1 MSNKYEIFS
10 RLRKQL
16 QSDGLAPD
24 WYSTASYQLLANKH
38 YLDVGETPK
47 DMYTRI
53 AKRAAELTSAP
64 VPIDLG
70 YSTWF
75 DAYFDIMWK
84 GWLSPST
91 PVLTNMGNN
100 RGHPIACSGTHVGDS
115 IRSFYQALTELA
127 QLTQRGYGTSVSLD
141 SIRRRGAPISTG
153 GEANG
158 PWDFADDVVNVM
170 KKVSQG
176 SSRRGSAGQ
185 YINIL
190 NPDVDEFLDQLNA
203 DDDGW
208 NIGWN
213 ITDDYEAL
221 FKRDPEEADRLWKR
235 MLKTKMTK
243 GKGYMLFLDK
253 VNRNRPQMYVDKGFY
268 VKQSNLCLSG
278 DTKILTSNGYKS
290 LVDLAGSSHTI
301 WNGQEWSNDVEV
313 VQTSAGQS
321 VLDVTFDN
329 FTTIQATPYHKW
341 YVQTGYGNS
350 NIVTKSTAELQPGDK
365 IAKHSLSPVTH
376 GTLQLN
382 KAYENGFYSG
392 DGTSLANRQRI
403 YLYDNKRTL
412 LPRFTTPVNL
422 RDTGTRYE
430 LEYTDLAPK
439 FFIPDTT
446 YDVKSRLDWLAG
458 YIDADGT
465 LTNNAGTESI
475 QVGSTNLPFLKEVSL
490 LLQELGVHSTISLL
504 AEAGYRLMP
513 KNDGTDESAN
523 YWCEATH
530 RLLIAGSQLSQLLQ
544 LGFAPSRVVPT
555 SRHYQRDARQFVKVV
570 SVVDNNTIIP
580 TYCMTEPK
588 RHAFVANG
596 ILTGNCSEILLFND
610 EEHSFTCVLS
620 SMNIAK
626 YDEWKDTKA
635 IFISTVFL
643 DAVIEDML
651 IKARQE
657 PGFERVIA
665 FTEKSRAIGLG
676 VLGLSSYY
684 QQQSWVFGDFQ
695 SIQFNRSFFKMM
707 SDETLKASKFLAA
720 EVGEPEWMK
729 DYGERFSH
737 RIALPPTKSTSII
750 QGGISEGIMPVF
762 ANVFEQDTAG
772 GTVYR
777 INPVLLPI
785 MKARGHYNNE
795 TMKRIAEAQGS
806 VQGESWLS
814 DHEKK
819 VFKTAFEINQES
831 ILLMASHRQQVMG
844 PGAQGQSVNLYFQAE
859 EPEEEISRIHDI
871 AFKDPWIFGLYYIHS
886 LNEESTYKVDK
897 SECEGCQG

>member
-53 AKRAAELTSAP
+53 AKRAAELTTAP
-64 VPIDLG
+64 VPANLG
-70 YSTWF
+70 YTTWF
-75 DAYFDIMWK
+75 DAYFDVMWR

-91 PVLTNMGNN
+91 PVLTNMGNG

-115 IRSFYQALTELA
+115 IRSFYQALMELA

-221 FKRDPEEADRLWKR
+221 FERDPEEADRLWKR

-268 VKQSNLCLSG
+268 VKQSNLC
-278 DTKILTSNGYKS
+278 
-290 LVDLAGSSHTI
+290 
-301 WNGQEWSNDVEV
+301 
-313 VQTSAGQS
+313 
-321 VLDVTFDN
+321 
-329 FTTIQATPYHKW
+329 
-341 YVQTGYGNS
+341 
-350 NIVTKSTAELQPGDK
+350 
-365 IAKHSLSPVTH
+365 
-376 GTLQLN
+376 
-382 KAYENGFYSG
+382 
-392 DGTSLANRQRI
+392 
-403 YLYDNKRTL
+403 
-412 LPRFTTPVNL
+412 
-422 RDTGTRYE
+422 
-430 LEYTDLAPK
+430 
-439 FFIPDTT
+439 
-446 YDVKSRLDWLAG
+446 
-458 YIDADGT
+458 
-465 LTNNAGTESI
+465 
-475 QVGSTNLPFLKEVSL
+475 
-490 LLQELGVHSTISLL
+490 
-504 AEAGYRLMP
+504 
-513 KNDGTDESAN
+513 
-523 YWCEATH
+523 
-530 RLLIAGSQLSQLLQ
+530 
-544 LGFAPSRVVPT
+544 
-555 SRHYQRDARQFVKVV
+555 
-570 SVVDNNTIIP
+570 
-580 TYCMTEPK
+580 
-588 RHAFVANG
+588 
-596 ILTGNCSEILLFND
+596 SEILLFND

-626 YDEWKDTKA
+626 YDEWKNTKA
-635 IFISTVFL
+635 VFIATIFL

-651 IKARQE
+651 IKARLE
-657 PGFERVIA
+657 PGFERVIT

-695 SIQFNRSFFKMM
+695 SIQFNRSFFKML
-707 SDETLKASKFLAA
+707 SEETLRASKFLAT

-729 DYGERFSH
+729 GYGERFSH

-785 MKARGHYNNE
+785 MKERGHYNNE

-806 VQGESWLS
+806 VQGELWLS

-871 AFKDPWIFGLYYIHS
+871 AFKDPWIFSLYYIHS

>member
-53 AKRAAELTSAP
+53 AKRAAELTAAP
-64 VPIDLG
+64 IPADLG
-70 YSTWF
+70 YATWF
-75 DAYFDIMWK
+75 DAYFDVMWR

-91 PVLTNMGNN
+91 PVLTNMGNG

-115 IRSFYQALTELA
+115 IRSFYQALMELA

-221 FKRDPEEADRLWKR
+221 FERDPEEADRLWKR

-268 VKQSNLCLSG
+268 VKQSNLC
-278 DTKILTSNGYKS
+278 
-290 LVDLAGSSHTI
+290 
-301 WNGQEWSNDVEV
+301 
-313 VQTSAGQS
+313 
-321 VLDVTFDN
+321 
-329 FTTIQATPYHKW
+329 
-341 YVQTGYGNS
+341 
-350 NIVTKSTAELQPGDK
+350 
-365 IAKHSLSPVTH
+365 
-376 GTLQLN
+376 
-382 KAYENGFYSG
+382 
-392 DGTSLANRQRI
+392 
-403 YLYDNKRTL
+403 
-412 LPRFTTPVNL
+412 
-422 RDTGTRYE
+422 
-430 LEYTDLAPK
+430 
-439 FFIPDTT
+439 
-446 YDVKSRLDWLAG
+446 
-458 YIDADGT
+458 
-465 LTNNAGTESI
+465 
-475 QVGSTNLPFLKEVSL
+475 
-490 LLQELGVHSTISLL
+490 
-504 AEAGYRLMP
+504 
-513 KNDGTDESAN
+513 
-523 YWCEATH
+523 
-530 RLLIAGSQLSQLLQ
+530 
-544 LGFAPSRVVPT
+544 
-555 SRHYQRDARQFVKVV
+555 
-570 SVVDNNTIIP
+570 
-580 TYCMTEPK
+580 
-588 RHAFVANG
+588 
-596 ILTGNCSEILLFND
+596 SEILLFND

-626 YDEWKDTKA
+626 YDEWKSTKA
-635 IFISTVFL
+635 VFIATVFL

-651 IKARQE
+651 IKARLE

-695 SIQFNRSFFKMM
+695 SIQFNRSFFKML
-707 SDETLKASKFLAA
+707 SEETLKASKFLAT

-729 DYGERFSH
+729 GYGERFSH

-785 MKARGHYNNE
+785 MKERGHYNNE

-814 DHEKK
+814 DYEKK

-871 AFKDPWIFGLYYIHS
+871 AFKDPWIFSLYYIHS

-897 SECEGCQG
+897 SECESCQG

>member
-75 DAYFDIMWK
+75 DAYFDTMWK

-268 VKQSNLCLSG
+268 VKQSNLC
-278 DTKILTSNGYKS
+278 
-290 LVDLAGSSHTI
+290 
-301 WNGQEWSNDVEV
+301 
-313 VQTSAGQS
+313 
-321 VLDVTFDN
+321 
-329 FTTIQATPYHKW
+329 
-341 YVQTGYGNS
+341 
-350 NIVTKSTAELQPGDK
+350 
-365 IAKHSLSPVTH
+365 
-376 GTLQLN
+376 
-382 KAYENGFYSG
+382 
-392 DGTSLANRQRI
+392 
-403 YLYDNKRTL
+403 
-412 LPRFTTPVNL
+412 
-422 RDTGTRYE
+422 
-430 LEYTDLAPK
+430 
-439 FFIPDTT
+439 
-446 YDVKSRLDWLAG
+446 
-458 YIDADGT
+458 
-465 LTNNAGTESI
+465 
-475 QVGSTNLPFLKEVSL
+475 
-490 LLQELGVHSTISLL
+490 
-504 AEAGYRLMP
+504 
-513 KNDGTDESAN
+513 
-523 YWCEATH
+523 
-530 RLLIAGSQLSQLLQ
+530 
-544 LGFAPSRVVPT
+544 
-555 SRHYQRDARQFVKVV
+555 
-570 SVVDNNTIIP
+570 
-580 TYCMTEPK
+580 
-588 RHAFVANG
+588 
-596 ILTGNCSEILLFND
+596 SEILLFND

-707 SDETLKASKFLAA
+707 SNETLKASKFLAA

-729 DYGERFSH
+729 GYGERFSH

-785 MKARGHYNNE
+785 MKARGYYNNE

>member
-53 AKRAAELTSAP
+53 AKRAAELTAAP
-64 VPIDLG
+64 VPADLG
-70 YSTWF
+70 YTTWF
-75 DAYFDIMWK
+75 DAYFDVMWR

-91 PVLTNMGNN
+91 PVLTNMGNG

-115 IRSFYQALTELA
+115 IRSFYQALMELA

-221 FKRDPEEADRLWKR
+221 FERDPEEADRLWKR

-268 VKQSNLCLSG
+268 VKQSNLC
-278 DTKILTSNGYKS
+278 
-290 LVDLAGSSHTI
+290 
-301 WNGQEWSNDVEV
+301 
-313 VQTSAGQS
+313 
-321 VLDVTFDN
+321 
-329 FTTIQATPYHKW
+329 
-341 YVQTGYGNS
+341 
-350 NIVTKSTAELQPGDK
+350 
-365 IAKHSLSPVTH
+365 
-376 GTLQLN
+376 
-382 KAYENGFYSG
+382 
-392 DGTSLANRQRI
+392 
-403 YLYDNKRTL
+403 
-412 LPRFTTPVNL
+412 
-422 RDTGTRYE
+422 
-430 LEYTDLAPK
+430 
-439 FFIPDTT
+439 
-446 YDVKSRLDWLAG
+446 
-458 YIDADGT
+458 
-465 LTNNAGTESI
+465 
-475 QVGSTNLPFLKEVSL
+475 
-490 LLQELGVHSTISLL
+490 
-504 AEAGYRLMP
+504 
-513 KNDGTDESAN
+513 
-523 YWCEATH
+523 
-530 RLLIAGSQLSQLLQ
+530 
-544 LGFAPSRVVPT
+544 
-555 SRHYQRDARQFVKVV
+555 
-570 SVVDNNTIIP
+570 
-580 TYCMTEPK
+580 
-588 RHAFVANG
+588 
-596 ILTGNCSEILLFND
+596 SEILLFND

-626 YDEWKDTKA
+626 YDEWKSTKA
-635 IFISTVFL
+635 VFIATVFL

-651 IKARQE
+651 IKARLE

-695 SIQFNRSFFKMM
+695 SIQFNRSFFKML
-707 SDETLKASKFLAA
+707 SEETLRASKFLAT

-729 DYGERFSH
+729 GYGERFSH

-785 MKARGHYNNE
+785 MKERGHYNNE

-814 DHEKK
+814 DYEKK

-871 AFKDPWIFGLYYIHS
+871 AFKDPWIFSLYYIHS

>member
-64 VPIDLG
+64 VPADLG

-268 VKQSNLCLSG
+268 VKQSNLC
-278 DTKILTSNGYKS
+278 
-290 LVDLAGSSHTI
+290 
-301 WNGQEWSNDVEV
+301 
-313 VQTSAGQS
+313 
-321 VLDVTFDN
+321 
-329 FTTIQATPYHKW
+329 
-341 YVQTGYGNS
+341 
-350 NIVTKSTAELQPGDK
+350 
-365 IAKHSLSPVTH
+365 
-376 GTLQLN
+376 
-382 KAYENGFYSG
+382 
-392 DGTSLANRQRI
+392 
-403 YLYDNKRTL
+403 
-412 LPRFTTPVNL
+412 
-422 RDTGTRYE
+422 
-430 LEYTDLAPK
+430 
-439 FFIPDTT
+439 
-446 YDVKSRLDWLAG
+446 
-458 YIDADGT
+458 
-465 LTNNAGTESI
+465 
-475 QVGSTNLPFLKEVSL
+475 
-490 LLQELGVHSTISLL
+490 
-504 AEAGYRLMP
+504 
-513 KNDGTDESAN
+513 
-523 YWCEATH
+523 
-530 RLLIAGSQLSQLLQ
+530 
-544 LGFAPSRVVPT
+544 
-555 SRHYQRDARQFVKVV
+555 
-570 SVVDNNTIIP
+570 
-580 TYCMTEPK
+580 
-588 RHAFVANG
+588 
-596 ILTGNCSEILLFND
+596 SEILLFND

-729 DYGERFSH
+729 GYGERFSH

>member
-53 AKRAAELTSAP
+53 AKRAAELTAAP
-64 VPIDLG
+64 VPADLG
-70 YSTWF
+70 YATWF
-75 DAYFDIMWK
+75 DAYFDVMWR

-91 PVLTNMGNN
+91 PVLTNMGNG

-115 IRSFYQALTELA
+115 IRSFYQALMELA

-221 FKRDPEEADRLWKR
+221 FERDPEEADRLWKR

-253 VNRNRPQMYVDKGFY
+253 VNRNRPQMYIDKGFY
-268 VKQSNLCLSG
+268 VKQSNL
-278 DTKILTSNGYKS
+278 
-290 LVDLAGSSHTI
+290 
-301 WNGQEWSNDVEV
+301 
-313 VQTSAGQS
+313 
-321 VLDVTFDN
+321 
-329 FTTIQATPYHKW
+329 
-341 YVQTGYGNS
+341 
-350 NIVTKSTAELQPGDK
+350 
-365 IAKHSLSPVTH
+365 
-376 GTLQLN
+376 
-382 KAYENGFYSG
+382 
-392 DGTSLANRQRI
+392 
-403 YLYDNKRTL
+403 
-412 LPRFTTPVNL
+412 
-422 RDTGTRYE
+422 
-430 LEYTDLAPK
+430 
-439 FFIPDTT
+439 
-446 YDVKSRLDWLAG
+446 
-458 YIDADGT
+458 
-465 LTNNAGTESI
+465 
-475 QVGSTNLPFLKEVSL
+475 
-490 LLQELGVHSTISLL
+490 
-504 AEAGYRLMP
+504 
-513 KNDGTDESAN
+513 
-523 YWCEATH
+523 
-530 RLLIAGSQLSQLLQ
+530 
-544 LGFAPSRVVPT
+544 
-555 SRHYQRDARQFVKVV
+555 
-570 SVVDNNTIIP
+570 
-580 TYCMTEPK
+580 
-588 RHAFVANG
+588 
-596 ILTGNCSEILLFND
+596 CSEILLFND

-626 YDEWKDTKA
+626 YDEWKSTKA
-635 IFISTVFL
+635 VFIATVFL

-651 IKARQE
+651 IKARLE

-695 SIQFNRSFFKMM
+695 SIQFNRSFFKML
-707 SDETLKASKFLAA
+707 SEETLKASKFLAT

-729 DYGERFSH
+729 GYGERFSH

-785 MKARGHYNNE
+785 MKERGHYNNE

-871 AFKDPWIFGLYYIHS
+871 AFKDPWIFSLYYIHS

>member
-1 MSNKYEIFS
+1 MSNKYETFS

-24 WYSTASYQLLANKH
+24 WYSTASYQLLVNKH
-38 YLDVGETPK
+38 YLDAGETPR

-53 AKRAAELTSAP
+53 AKRAAELTKAS
-64 VPIDLG
+64 VPTDLG
-70 YSTWF
+70 YSTWY
-75 DAYFDIMWK
+75 DAFFDIMWK

-91 PVLTNMGNN
+91 PVLTNMGNE

-115 IRSFYQALTELA
+115 IRSFYLALTELA

-141 SIRRRGAPISTG
+141 SIRRRGASISTG

-158 PWDFADDVVNVM
+158 PHDFADDVVNVM

-176 SSRRGSAGQ
+176 SARRGSAGQ

-221 FKRDPEEADRLWKR
+221 FKRDPDEADRLWKR

-268 VKQSNLCLSG
+268 VKQSNLC
-278 DTKILTSNGYKS
+278 
-290 LVDLAGSSHTI
+290 
-301 WNGQEWSNDVEV
+301 
-313 VQTSAGQS
+313 
-321 VLDVTFDN
+321 
-329 FTTIQATPYHKW
+329 
-341 YVQTGYGNS
+341 
-350 NIVTKSTAELQPGDK
+350 
-365 IAKHSLSPVTH
+365 
-376 GTLQLN
+376 
-382 KAYENGFYSG
+382 
-392 DGTSLANRQRI
+392 
-403 YLYDNKRTL
+403 
-412 LPRFTTPVNL
+412 
-422 RDTGTRYE
+422 
-430 LEYTDLAPK
+430 
-439 FFIPDTT
+439 
-446 YDVKSRLDWLAG
+446 
-458 YIDADGT
+458 
-465 LTNNAGTESI
+465 
-475 QVGSTNLPFLKEVSL
+475 
-490 LLQELGVHSTISLL
+490 
-504 AEAGYRLMP
+504 
-513 KNDGTDESAN
+513 
-523 YWCEATH
+523 
-530 RLLIAGSQLSQLLQ
+530 
-544 LGFAPSRVVPT
+544 
-555 SRHYQRDARQFVKVV
+555 
-570 SVVDNNTIIP
+570 
-580 TYCMTEPK
+580 
-588 RHAFVANG
+588 
-596 ILTGNCSEILLFND
+596 SEILLFND

-626 YDEWKDTKA
+626 YDEWKHTKA
-635 IFISTVFL
+635 VFIATVFL

-651 IKARQE
+651 IKAKQE

-695 SIQFNRSFFKMM
+695 SIQFNRSFFKML
-707 SDETLKASKFLAA
+707 SDETLKASKFLAV
-720 EVGEPEWMK
+720 EVGEPEWMQG
-729 DYGERFSH
+729 YGERFSH
-737 RIALPPTKSTSII
+737 RIALPPTKSTSIV

-831 ILLMASHRQQVMG
+831 IILMASHRQQVMG

-871 AFKDPWIFGLYYIHS
+871 AFKDPWIFSLYYIHS

>member
-268 VKQSNLCLSG
+268 VKQSNLC
-278 DTKILTSNGYKS
+278 
-290 LVDLAGSSHTI
+290 
-301 WNGQEWSNDVEV
+301 
-313 VQTSAGQS
+313 
-321 VLDVTFDN
+321 
-329 FTTIQATPYHKW
+329 
-341 YVQTGYGNS
+341 
-350 NIVTKSTAELQPGDK
+350 
-365 IAKHSLSPVTH
+365 
-376 GTLQLN
+376 
-382 KAYENGFYSG
+382 
-392 DGTSLANRQRI
+392 
-403 YLYDNKRTL
+403 
-412 LPRFTTPVNL
+412 
-422 RDTGTRYE
+422 
-430 LEYTDLAPK
+430 
-439 FFIPDTT
+439 
-446 YDVKSRLDWLAG
+446 
-458 YIDADGT
+458 
-465 LTNNAGTESI
+465 
-475 QVGSTNLPFLKEVSL
+475 
-490 LLQELGVHSTISLL
+490 
-504 AEAGYRLMP
+504 
-513 KNDGTDESAN
+513 
-523 YWCEATH
+523 
-530 RLLIAGSQLSQLLQ
+530 
-544 LGFAPSRVVPT
+544 
-555 SRHYQRDARQFVKVV
+555 
-570 SVVDNNTIIP
+570 
-580 TYCMTEPK
+580 
-588 RHAFVANG
+588 
-596 ILTGNCSEILLFND
+596 SEILLFND

-707 SDETLKASKFLAA
+707 SNETLKASKFLAA

-729 DYGERFSH
+729 GYGERFSH

-785 MKARGHYNNE
+785 MKARGYYNNE

>member
-268 VKQSNLCLSG
+268 VKQSNLC
-278 DTKILTSNGYKS
+278 
-290 LVDLAGSSHTI
+290 
-301 WNGQEWSNDVEV
+301 
-313 VQTSAGQS
+313 
-321 VLDVTFDN
+321 
-329 FTTIQATPYHKW
+329 
-341 YVQTGYGNS
+341 
-350 NIVTKSTAELQPGDK
+350 
-365 IAKHSLSPVTH
+365 
-376 GTLQLN
+376 
-382 KAYENGFYSG
+382 
-392 DGTSLANRQRI
+392 
-403 YLYDNKRTL
+403 
-412 LPRFTTPVNL
+412 
-422 RDTGTRYE
+422 
-430 LEYTDLAPK
+430 
-439 FFIPDTT
+439 
-446 YDVKSRLDWLAG
+446 
-458 YIDADGT
+458 
-465 LTNNAGTESI
+465 
-475 QVGSTNLPFLKEVSL
+475 
-490 LLQELGVHSTISLL
+490 
-504 AEAGYRLMP
+504 
-513 KNDGTDESAN
+513 
-523 YWCEATH
+523 
-530 RLLIAGSQLSQLLQ
+530 
-544 LGFAPSRVVPT
+544 
-555 SRHYQRDARQFVKVV
+555 
-570 SVVDNNTIIP
+570 
-580 TYCMTEPK
+580 
-588 RHAFVANG
+588 
-596 ILTGNCSEILLFND
+596 SEILLFND

-651 IKARQE
+651 IKAKQE

-729 DYGERFSH
+729 GYGERFSH

>member
-53 AKRAAELTSAP
+53 AKRAAELTLAP

-268 VKQSNLCLSG
+268 VKQSNLC
-278 DTKILTSNGYKS
+278 
-290 LVDLAGSSHTI
+290 
-301 WNGQEWSNDVEV
+301 
-313 VQTSAGQS
+313 
-321 VLDVTFDN
+321 
-329 FTTIQATPYHKW
+329 
-341 YVQTGYGNS
+341 
-350 NIVTKSTAELQPGDK
+350 
-365 IAKHSLSPVTH
+365 
-376 GTLQLN
+376 
-382 KAYENGFYSG
+382 
-392 DGTSLANRQRI
+392 
-403 YLYDNKRTL
+403 
-412 LPRFTTPVNL
+412 
-422 RDTGTRYE
+422 
-430 LEYTDLAPK
+430 
-439 FFIPDTT
+439 
-446 YDVKSRLDWLAG
+446 
-458 YIDADGT
+458 
-465 LTNNAGTESI
+465 
-475 QVGSTNLPFLKEVSL
+475 
-490 LLQELGVHSTISLL
+490 
-504 AEAGYRLMP
+504 
-513 KNDGTDESAN
+513 
-523 YWCEATH
+523 
-530 RLLIAGSQLSQLLQ
+530 
-544 LGFAPSRVVPT
+544 
-555 SRHYQRDARQFVKVV
+555 
-570 SVVDNNTIIP
+570 
-580 TYCMTEPK
+580 
-588 RHAFVANG
+588 
-596 ILTGNCSEILLFND
+596 SEILLFND

-651 IKARQE
+651 IKAKQE

-707 SDETLKASKFLAA
+707 SNETLKASKFLAT

-729 DYGERFSH
+729 GYGERFSH

>member
-53 AKRAAELTSAP
+53 AKRAAELTAAP
-64 VPIDLG
+64 VPADLG
-70 YSTWF
+70 YATWF
-75 DAYFDIMWK
+75 DAYFDVMWR

-91 PVLTNMGNN
+91 PVLTNMGNG

-115 IRSFYQALTELA
+115 IRSFYQALMELA

-221 FKRDPEEADRLWKR
+221 FERDPEEADRLWKR

-268 VKQSNLCLSG
+268 VKQSNLC
-278 DTKILTSNGYKS
+278 
-290 LVDLAGSSHTI
+290 
-301 WNGQEWSNDVEV
+301 
-313 VQTSAGQS
+313 
-321 VLDVTFDN
+321 
-329 FTTIQATPYHKW
+329 
-341 YVQTGYGNS
+341 
-350 NIVTKSTAELQPGDK
+350 
-365 IAKHSLSPVTH
+365 
-376 GTLQLN
+376 
-382 KAYENGFYSG
+382 
-392 DGTSLANRQRI
+392 
-403 YLYDNKRTL
+403 
-412 LPRFTTPVNL
+412 
-422 RDTGTRYE
+422 
-430 LEYTDLAPK
+430 
-439 FFIPDTT
+439 
-446 YDVKSRLDWLAG
+446 
-458 YIDADGT
+458 
-465 LTNNAGTESI
+465 
-475 QVGSTNLPFLKEVSL
+475 
-490 LLQELGVHSTISLL
+490 
-504 AEAGYRLMP
+504 
-513 KNDGTDESAN
+513 
-523 YWCEATH
+523 
-530 RLLIAGSQLSQLLQ
+530 
-544 LGFAPSRVVPT
+544 
-555 SRHYQRDARQFVKVV
+555 
-570 SVVDNNTIIP
+570 
-580 TYCMTEPK
+580 
-588 RHAFVANG
+588 
-596 ILTGNCSEILLFND
+596 SEILLFND

-626 YDEWKDTKA
+626 YDEWKSTKA
-635 IFISTVFL
+635 VFIATVFL

-651 IKARQE
+651 IKARLE

-695 SIQFNRSFFKMM
+695 SIQFNRSFFKML
-707 SDETLKASKFLAA
+707 SEETLRASKFLAT

-729 DYGERFSH
+729 GYGERFSH

-785 MKARGHYNNE
+785 MKERGQYNNE

-871 AFKDPWIFGLYYIHS
+871 AFKDPWIFSLYYIHS

>member
-268 VKQSNLCLSG
+268 VKQSNLC
-278 DTKILTSNGYKS
+278 
-290 LVDLAGSSHTI
+290 
-301 WNGQEWSNDVEV
+301 
-313 VQTSAGQS
+313 
-321 VLDVTFDN
+321 
-329 FTTIQATPYHKW
+329 
-341 YVQTGYGNS
+341 
-350 NIVTKSTAELQPGDK
+350 
-365 IAKHSLSPVTH
+365 
-376 GTLQLN
+376 
-382 KAYENGFYSG
+382 
-392 DGTSLANRQRI
+392 
-403 YLYDNKRTL
+403 
-412 LPRFTTPVNL
+412 
-422 RDTGTRYE
+422 
-430 LEYTDLAPK
+430 
-439 FFIPDTT
+439 
-446 YDVKSRLDWLAG
+446 
-458 YIDADGT
+458 
-465 LTNNAGTESI
+465 
-475 QVGSTNLPFLKEVSL
+475 
-490 LLQELGVHSTISLL
+490 
-504 AEAGYRLMP
+504 
-513 KNDGTDESAN
+513 
-523 YWCEATH
+523 
-530 RLLIAGSQLSQLLQ
+530 
-544 LGFAPSRVVPT
+544 
-555 SRHYQRDARQFVKVV
+555 
-570 SVVDNNTIIP
+570 
-580 TYCMTEPK
+580 
-588 RHAFVANG
+588 
-596 ILTGNCSEILLFND
+596 SEILLFND

-707 SDETLKASKFLAA
+707 SNETLKASKFLAA

-729 DYGERFSH
+729 GYGERFSH

-785 MKARGHYNNE
+785 MKARGYYNNE

-871 AFKDPWIFGLYYIHS
+871 AFKDPWIFSLYYIHS

>member
-53 AKRAAELTSAP
+53 AKRAAELTTAP
-64 VPIDLG
+64 VPADLG
-70 YSTWF
+70 YTTWF
-75 DAYFDIMWK
+75 DAYFDVMWR

-91 PVLTNMGNN
+91 PVLTNMGNG

-115 IRSFYQALTELA
+115 IRSFYQALMELA

-221 FKRDPEEADRLWKR
+221 FERDPEEADRLWKR

-253 VNRNRPQMYVDKGFY
+253 VNRNRPQVYVDKGFY
-268 VKQSNLCLSG
+268 VKQSNL
-278 DTKILTSNGYKS
+278 
-290 LVDLAGSSHTI
+290 
-301 WNGQEWSNDVEV
+301 
-313 VQTSAGQS
+313 
-321 VLDVTFDN
+321 
-329 FTTIQATPYHKW
+329 
-341 YVQTGYGNS
+341 
-350 NIVTKSTAELQPGDK
+350 
-365 IAKHSLSPVTH
+365 
-376 GTLQLN
+376 
-382 KAYENGFYSG
+382 
-392 DGTSLANRQRI
+392 
-403 YLYDNKRTL
+403 
-412 LPRFTTPVNL
+412 
-422 RDTGTRYE
+422 
-430 LEYTDLAPK
+430 
-439 FFIPDTT
+439 
-446 YDVKSRLDWLAG
+446 
-458 YIDADGT
+458 
-465 LTNNAGTESI
+465 
-475 QVGSTNLPFLKEVSL
+475 
-490 LLQELGVHSTISLL
+490 
-504 AEAGYRLMP
+504 
-513 KNDGTDESAN
+513 
-523 YWCEATH
+523 
-530 RLLIAGSQLSQLLQ
+530 
-544 LGFAPSRVVPT
+544 
-555 SRHYQRDARQFVKVV
+555 
-570 SVVDNNTIIP
+570 
-580 TYCMTEPK
+580 
-588 RHAFVANG
+588 
-596 ILTGNCSEILLFND
+596 CSEILLFND

-626 YDEWKDTKA
+626 YDEWKSTKA
-635 IFISTVFL
+635 VFIATVFL

-651 IKARQE
+651 IKARLE

-695 SIQFNRSFFKMM
+695 SIQFNRSFFKML
-707 SDETLKASKFLAA
+707 SEETLRASKFLAT

-729 DYGERFSH
+729 GYGERFSH

-785 MKARGHYNNE
+785 MKERGHYNNE

-871 AFKDPWIFGLYYIHS
+871 AFKDPWIFSLYYIHS

-897 SECEGCQG
+897 SECESCQG